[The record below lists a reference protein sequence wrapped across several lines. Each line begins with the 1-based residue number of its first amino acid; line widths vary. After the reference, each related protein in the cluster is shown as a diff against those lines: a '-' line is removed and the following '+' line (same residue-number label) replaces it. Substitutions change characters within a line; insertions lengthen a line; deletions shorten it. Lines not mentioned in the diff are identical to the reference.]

1 MKGINDS
8 AKGGVD
14 RLGYKAYAKAIGV
27 TIDSADPPM
36 CVGIIGCW
44 GSGKSF
50 VFELVK
56 KELDRSLRMRR
67 DDSELVQWF
76 QEDYLKCLVIN
87 KDEQQAVKDVTCCGA
102 CTKLIWNVVQVV
114 FGAFS
119 ESYLLATI
127 AKLARQKSW

>member
-1 MKGINDS
+1 LKGINDS

-14 RLGYKAYAKAIGV
+14 RLGYKAYAQAIGV

-50 VFELVK
+50 VLELVK
-56 KELDRSLRMRR
+56 KDLDRGLRMRR

-76 QEDYLKCLVIN
+76 QEDYLKCLMIN
-87 KDEQQAVKDVTCCGA
+87 KSDQRKVVEMSCYEACSYRWKILNPCCDVP
-102 CTKLIWNVVQVV
+102 LQIVVR
-114 FGAFS
+114 AFF
-119 ESYLLATI
+119 EYYMLAT
-127 AKLARQKSW
+127 

>member
-87 KDEQQAVKDVTCCGA
+87 KDEQQCNLLRGMYKVDLECGA
-102 CTKLIWNVVQVV
+102 SSIWSI
-114 FGAFS
+114 F
-119 ESYLLATI
+119 
-127 AKLARQKSW
+127 